1 MGPWSVVLRTDY
13 YGMRGKE
20 QDMSMILAPSILAA
34 DFKILGDQMKLC
46 AEGGARYL
54 HFDVMD
60 GMFVPNISFGIPV
73 LESVKGFGGMVMD
86 VHLMIQDPI
95 RYVDQFCDAGADI
108 VNVHYEACEDL
119 QAVLDKI
126 HGRGKKAGITIKPNT
141 PVEVLV
147 PFLDQ
152 AELFLIMS
160 VEPGLGGQAFIPS
173 SPDKIRRL
181 RGLLEERGLA
191 ADVEVDGG
199 IYHNNVREV
208 LDPGA
213 NVIVSG
219 SSVFRGNI
227 AENVSGFMEIFKEY
241 E

>member
-1 MGPWSVVLRTDY
+1 MNLT
-13 YGMRGKE
+13 
-20 QDMSMILAPSILAA
+20 LAPSILAA
-34 DFKILGDQMKLC
+34 DFKALGEQMELC
-46 AEGGARYL
+46 AESGARYL

-73 LESVKGFGGMVMD
+73 LESVRKSDGMVMD
-86 VHLMIQDPI
+86 VHLMIVDPI
-95 RYVDQFCDAGADI
+95 RYVDKFCEAGADI
-108 VNVHYEACEDL
+108 VNVHYEACDDL
-119 QAVLDKI
+119 QTVLDRI
-126 HGRGKKAGITIKPNT
+126 HSHGKKAGITIKPHT
-141 PVEVLV
+141 SIEVLL
-147 PFLDQ
+147 PYLDQ

-173 SPDKIRRL
+173 SLDKIRRL
-181 RGLLEERGLA
+181 RKLLDGRGLK

-208 LDPGA
+208 LEAGA

-219 SSVFRGNI
+219 SAVFRGNI
-227 AENVSGFMEIFKEY
+227 AENVSRFMEIFKEY

>member
-1 MGPWSVVLRTDY
+1 MKR
-13 YGMRGKE
+13 
-20 QDMSMILAPSILAA
+20 ILAPSILSA
-34 DFKILGDQMKLC
+34 DFKALGEQMKLC
-46 AEGGARYL
+46 ADSGAGYL

-73 LESVKGFGGMVMD
+73 LECVKGFEGMVMD

-95 RYVDQFCDAGADI
+95 RYVDKFCDAGADI
-108 VNVHYEACEDL
+108 VNVHYEACDDL

-126 HGRGKKAGITIKPNT
+126 HGRGQKAGITIKPAT
-141 PVEVLV
+141 PVDVLE

-160 VEPGLGGQAFIPS
+160 VEPGLGGQAFIPNS
-173 SPDKIRRL
+173 LDKIRRL
-181 RGLLEERGLA
+181 RELLDAQGLT
-191 ADVEVDGG
+191 ADLEVDGG
-199 IYHNNVREV
+199 VYHSNVREV
-208 LDPGA
+208 LDAGA

-219 SSVFRGNI
+219 SSVFRGSI
-227 AENVSGFMEIFKEY
+227 EENVSGFMEIFKEY

>member
-1 MGPWSVVLRTDY
+1 MKRV
-13 YGMRGKE
+13 
-20 QDMSMILAPSILAA
+20 LAPSILSA
-34 DFKILGDQMKLC
+34 DFKVLGEQMKSC
-46 AEGGARYL
+46 AEGGAGYL

-73 LESVKGFGGMVMD
+73 LECVKGFGGMVMD

-95 RYVDQFCDAGADI
+95 RYVDRFCDAGADI
-108 VNVHYEACEDL
+108 VNVHYEACGDF

-126 HGRGKKAGITIKPNT
+126 HGRGRKAGITIT
-141 PVEVLV
+141 PATPGDGLE

-173 SPDKIRRL
+173 SLDKIRRL
-181 RGLLEERGLA
+181 RELLEERGLT
-191 ADVEVDGG
+191 ADLEVDGG
-199 IYHNNVREV
+199 IYHSNVREV
-208 LDPGA
+208 LDAGA

-219 SSVFRGNI
+219 SSVFRGSI
-227 AENVSGFMEIFKEY
+227 EENVSGFMEIFKEY

>member
-1 MGPWSVVLRTDY
+1 MNLT
-13 YGMRGKE
+13 
-20 QDMSMILAPSILAA
+20 LAPSILAA
-34 DFKILGDQMKLC
+34 DFKMLGEQMELC
-46 AEGGARYL
+46 AESGARYL

-73 LESVKGFGGMVMD
+73 LESVRKSDGMVMD
-86 VHLMIQDPI
+86 VHLMIVDPI
-95 RYVDQFCDAGADI
+95 RYVDKFCEAGADI
-108 VNVHYEACEDL
+108 VNVHYEACDDL
-119 QAVLDKI
+119 QTVLDRI
-126 HGRGKKAGITIKPNT
+126 HGHGKKAGITIKPHT
-141 PVEVLV
+141 SIEALLPY
-147 PFLDQ
+147 LDQ

-173 SPDKIRRL
+173 SLDKIRGLRKL
-181 RGLLEERGLA
+181 LDGRGLK

-208 LDPGA
+208 LEAGA

-219 SSVFRGNI
+219 SAVFRGNI
-227 AENVSGFMEIFKEY
+227 AENVSRFMEIFKEY